1 MNIKQLS
8 LENRP
13 RERLQQYGAGV
24 LSPAELM
31 AIILKSGTK
40 KENVLDL
47 AQRLLSKYK
56 MEQLSTCTIR
66 ELDQEYGIGIAKAC
80 QIVALFE
87 LYRRLPRKKNELP
100 LIRSAQDVA
109 EMYTPL
115 LQHLTQEQCRA
126 LDLDTKNKIIA
137 DEIITIGILN
147 ASLIHPRE
155 VFSGALRHH
164 AHALIIIH
172 NHPSGDPSPSE
183 EDVEIT
189 ERLAETGVIMGIPLL
204 DHVILGHTSWWSWKE
219 QNI

>member
-109 EMYTPL
+109 EMYIPL

-126 LDLDTKNKIIA
+126 LYLDTKNKIIA

>member
-126 LDLDTKNKIIA
+126 LYLDTKNKIIA

>member
-126 LDLDTKNKIIA
+126 LYLDTKNKIIA

-172 NHPSGDPSPSE
+172 NHP
-183 EDVEIT
+183 
-189 ERLAETGVIMGIPLL
+189 
-204 DHVILGHTSWWSWKE
+204 
-219 QNI
+219 

>member
-56 MEQLSTCTIR
+56 IEQLSTCTIR

-126 LDLDTKNKIIA
+126 LYLDTKNKIIA